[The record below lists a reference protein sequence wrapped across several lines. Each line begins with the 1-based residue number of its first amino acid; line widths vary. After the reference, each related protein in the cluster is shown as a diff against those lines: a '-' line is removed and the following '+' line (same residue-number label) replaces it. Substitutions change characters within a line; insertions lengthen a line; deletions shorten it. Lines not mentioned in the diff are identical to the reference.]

1 MSLNF
6 HSNVIAEPQ
15 IVGLSGERGLGISS
29 LRFSIL
35 FTLVNSTEGD
45 PAMYIDGLRATV
57 SVVPTTGRV
66 QYIGNGQFEGPHIL
80 RRQPHTGKLT
90 SLLRVDLSEN
100 QLVAL
105 DELCCGG
112 GIVFQVT
119 VKGMAHS
126 PLDTH
131 PVEDALQYRVNL
143 SQWAEVMGQLEFGDA
158 FVVGVEIPANSA
170 PEFTSAL
177 QFLRAARRNLA
188 AGEYDAVVSVC
199 RQALDSLAV
208 IVERRD
214 SVLTA
219 RASKPARAREHS
231 KLQRALAIF
240 ESIRNYSHLAHHVD
254 ELGRPEIYSRREAS
268 MILTTTCTLVAAAME
283 W

>member
-6 HSNVIAEPQ
+6 HSYVIAEPQ
-15 IVGLSGERGLGISS
+15 IIGLFGERGLGISS
-29 LRFSIL
+29 LKFSVM

-57 SVVPTTGRV
+57 SALPVSGGPRYLGA
-66 QYIGNGQFEGPHIL
+66 GEFEGPHIL
-80 RRQPHTGKLT
+80 RRHPYSEKLT
-90 SLLRVDLSEN
+90 SLLRLDLGEN
-100 QLVAL
+100 QLVSL
-105 DELCCGG
+105 DEFSGG
-112 GIVFQVT
+112 GGMVFLVT
-119 VKGMAHS
+119 IKGMAHS
-126 PLDTH
+126 PQYSH
-131 PVEDALQYRVNL
+131 AVEDALQYRVNL
-143 SQWAEVMGQLEFGDA
+143 SHWTEVMGQLEFRDA
-158 FVVGVEIPANSA
+158 FVVGVEIPANSI
-170 PEFTSAL
+170 PEFTPAL

-188 AGEYDAVVSVC
+188 TGEYDAVVSIC

-208 IVERRD
+208 IVDGRD

-240 ESIRNYSHLAHHVD
+240 ESVRNYSHLAHHVD